1 MFLTGNNV
9 DNLTKI
15 EQHDAVKIIKGAYTR
30 KYNLKSWIPSF
41 PTHTSFIIFYKG
53 CDRIISS
60 ISEV

>member
-15 EQHDAVKIIKGAYTR
+15 EQHDAVKIIKAQE
-30 KYNLKSWIPSF
+30 NI
-41 PTHTSFIIFYKG
+41 TSRDGLLLSLLILHYIIFYKG

-60 ISEV
+60 I